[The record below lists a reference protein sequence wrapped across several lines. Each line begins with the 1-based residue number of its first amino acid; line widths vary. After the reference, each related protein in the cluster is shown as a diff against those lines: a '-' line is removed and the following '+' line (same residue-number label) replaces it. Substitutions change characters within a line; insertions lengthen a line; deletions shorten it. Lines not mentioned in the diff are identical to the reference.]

1 MMHQAL
7 NAQAL
12 YYDIVGNKV
21 IIRACIMYSEMK
33 GWAVVV
39 NRWAGNPSD
48 ARRRQLLTALTLA
61 VSTRAGIENSVTV
74 AKQKQLPSAGLDIMR
89 TARPQNTT

>member
-33 GWAVVV
+33 GWAAVV
-39 NRWAGNPSD
+39 NRGG
-48 ARRRQLLTALTLA
+48 
-61 VSTRAGIENSVTV
+61 RAIHR
-74 AKQKQLPSAGLDIMR
+74 MR
-89 TARPQNTT
+89 GGGSYSQP